1 MSIAYV
7 TDVVRGASV
16 RDRRA
21 GSLLDE
27 WPPKCLAVH
36 EIAGQT
42 MRNPI
47 ELERLVGTTLAET
60 SFVLRKI
67 VLFYIGMNNNFIL
80 LKYFHIFIMSWIIK
94 NQILHHCDL
103 MIHKIAQLVSNILTN
118 IKVLILSVS
127 FYFYYT

>member
-1 MSIAYV
+1 MSTACV

-42 MRNPI
+42 MQNPI
-47 ELERLVGTTLAET
+47 LERRRKHPCGD
-60 SFVLRKI
+60 FLRLQKN
-67 VLFYIGMNNNFIL
+67 VSYLNFI
-80 LKYFHIFIMSWIIK
+80 F
-94 NQILHHCDL
+94 
-103 MIHKIAQLVSNILTN
+103 
-118 IKVLILSVS
+118 
-127 FYFYYT
+127 

>member
-1 MSIAYV
+1 MSIACV

-47 ELERLVGTTLAET
+47 LERPVGRTLAVT
-60 SFVLRKI
+60 SYVLRKKFLFEI
-67 VLFYIGMNNNFIL
+67 VINKPM
-80 LKYFHIFIMSWIIK
+80 LKYFHIFI
-94 NQILHHCDL
+94 
-103 MIHKIAQLVSNILTN
+103 VS
-118 IKVLILSVS
+118 
-127 FYFYYT
+127 